1 MLKPQPQI
9 WVDRSPT
16 LARMTPERARICLRY
31 AGADAMLEACGV
43 RIPPQWTNTTR
54 ATALMDRYAG
64 RRVVR
69 FDATSGAQGC
79 PVRSSI

>member
-9 WVDRSPT
+9 SVDRCPT

-43 RIPPQWTNTTR
+43 RILTQ
-54 ATALMDRYAG
+54 
-64 RRVVR
+64 
-69 FDATSGAQGC
+69 
-79 PVRSSI
+79 